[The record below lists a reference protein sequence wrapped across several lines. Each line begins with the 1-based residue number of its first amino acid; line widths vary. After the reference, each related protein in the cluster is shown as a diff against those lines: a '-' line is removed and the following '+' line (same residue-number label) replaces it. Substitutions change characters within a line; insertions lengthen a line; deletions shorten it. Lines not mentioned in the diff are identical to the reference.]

1 MLLVGGTKEHS
12 RPDLWSTL
20 LSRVG
25 SGCLQRVGRE
35 SCVLCQPPSVP
46 AGGGFL
52 WSVNLLGL
60 DTSNSLRRPWGIV
73 EVEGRC
79 QRFMMSETRAI
90 THNYARSHAV
100 STPKQHGW
108 DYAGSMARPTE
119 YDEARV
125 TKALRI
131 SHDMD
136 TRLKAA
142 ARERGISVNVLIN
155 AALDDYLNRLL
166 PMDELLRTA

>member
-1 MLLVGGTKEHS
+1 
-12 RPDLWSTL
+12 
-20 LSRVG
+20 
-25 SGCLQRVGRE
+25 
-35 SCVLCQPPSVP
+35 
-46 AGGGFL
+46 
-52 WSVNLLGL
+52 
-60 DTSNSLRRPWGIV
+60 
-73 EVEGRC
+73 
-79 QRFMMSETRAI
+79 
-90 THNYARSHAV
+90 
-100 STPKQHGW
+100 
-108 DYAGSMARPTE
+108 MARPTE